1 MDRALAA
8 FAGIAV
14 VVVLMPGADTVLVLN
29 ASLRDG
35 TRAGI
40 VTATGVVC
48 GPVLWGALAGL
59 GAAVILGRN
68 PLASALIAAA
78 GGIYLCHLAIRSFAA
93 ARTSW
98 RTAADIDTAPDDAPH
113 GGTTVTHFLTGLTT
127 NVLNPKIGVF
137 YLSVMP
143 ALFIGRPVTVWLG
156 ALLGLIHA
164 TVGIVFLTGVS
175 VMSGLARRRLSRPH
189 NRAFLES
196 ICGLCLLGFGVFAL
210 GQASAAVAGAA
221 PAREQSVV
229 FGLDDRQAQR
239 GTHLDPQPGD
249 ARRT

>member
-1 MDRALAA
+1 MDRAIAA

-59 GAAVILGRN
+59 GVAVLLDRN
-68 PLASALIAAA
+68 PVVSGLIAAA
-78 GGIYLCHLAIRSFAA
+78 GGVYLCHLALRSFAA
-93 ARTSW
+93 ARASR
-98 RTAADIDTAPDDAPH
+98 RTATVAGTAPQAAPRRAA
-113 GGTTVTHFLTGLTT
+113 TVTHFLTGLTT
-127 NVLNPKIGVF
+127 NVLNPKIGIF

-164 TVGIVFLTGVS
+164 AVGIVFLIGVS
-175 VMSGLARRRLSRPH
+175 VMSGSARRRLSRPH
-189 NRAFLES
+189 HRAFLETL
-196 ICGLCLLGFGVFAL
+196 CGLCLLGFGVYAL

-229 FGLDDRQAQR
+229 IGLDDRQPQS

-249 ARRT
+249 ARRR

>member
-113 GGTTVTHFLTGLTT
+113 GGATVTHFLTGLTT

-143 ALFIGRPVTVWLG
+143 ALFIGRPVTLWLG
-156 ALLGLIHA
+156 ALLGLVHA
-164 TVGIVFLTGVS
+164 AVGIVFLTGVS

-196 ICGLCLLGFGVFAL
+196 VCGLCLLGFGVFAL

-221 PAREQSVV
+221 PALEQSVV
-229 FGLDDRQAQR
+229 IGLDDRQPQR
-239 GTHLDPQPGD
+239 GAHLDAQPGD
-249 ARRT
+249 AR

>member
-1 MDRALAA
+1 MDRAVAA

-59 GAAVILGRN
+59 GVAMILGRN
-68 PLASALIAAA
+68 PLASGLIAAA

-93 ARTSW
+93 ARASW
-98 RTAADIDTAPDDAPH
+98 REAVDIDLAPPH
-113 GGTTVTHFLTGLTT
+113 PPHRRAAVTHLLTGLTT

-143 ALFIGRPVTVWLG
+143 ALFFGRPVTVWLG

-164 TVGIVFLTGVS
+164 AVGMVFLTGAS

-189 NRAFLES
+189 NRAVLES
-196 ICGLCLLGFGVFAL
+196 ICGLCLLGFGVYAL
-210 GQASAAVAGAA
+210 GQASAAVAGAV

-229 FGLDDRQAQR
+229 IGLDDRQPQR
-239 GTHLDPQPGD
+239 GTHLDAQPGD
-249 ARRT
+249 SRRT

>member
-1 MDRALAA
+1 MDRAVAA

-59 GAAVILGRN
+59 GAAVILSRN
-68 PLASALIAAA
+68 PLTAGLIAAA

-93 ARTSW
+93 ARASW
-98 RTAADIDTAPDDAPH
+98 REAVDIDLAPPH
-113 GGTTVTHFLTGLTT
+113 PPHRRAAVTHFLTGLTT

-143 ALFIGRPVTVWLG
+143 ALFFGRPVTVWLG

-164 TVGIVFLTGVS
+164 AVGMVFLTGVS

-189 NRAFLES
+189 NRAVLES
-196 ICGLCLLGFGVFAL
+196 ICGLCLLGFGVYAL
-210 GQASAAVAGAA
+210 IQASAAVAGAA
-221 PAREQSVV
+221 PALEQSAVI
-229 FGLDDRQAQR
+229 GLDDRQPQR
-239 GTHLDPQPGD
+239 GAHLDAQPGD
-249 ARRT
+249 AR